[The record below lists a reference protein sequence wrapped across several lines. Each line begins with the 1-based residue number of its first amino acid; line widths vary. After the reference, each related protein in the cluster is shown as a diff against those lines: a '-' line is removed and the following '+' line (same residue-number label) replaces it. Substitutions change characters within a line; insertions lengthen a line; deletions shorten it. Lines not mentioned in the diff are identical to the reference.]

1 MKEISKA
8 IIAVMKEVK
17 NIEKGMTVG
26 TGKATYKAI
35 SDSMVRNEVKKAMTD
50 NGLCILPISVQA
62 TVKIDR
68 WEEADS
74 YNGGM
79 KTKQSAF
86 TEAHTKYLLLHDSGE
101 SIEIAGYGHGVDTQ
115 DKGAGK
121 ATTYA
126 LKNAILDTFLIIKGD
141 DMDTDSKHSDDIPVP
156 PNAQNGTYK
165 ASKPQSSTKIPTPE
179 EATATALEKI
189 KNAKSIKELQ
199 ELDKK
204 IDESKYIPGDKKID
218 LSFELQDAL
227 LKFDPTQD

>member
-17 NIEKGMTVG
+17 NIEKNMSVG
-26 TGKATYKAI
+26 AGKSTYKAI

-74 YNGGM
+74 YNNGAM

-86 TEAHTKYLLLHDSGE
+86 TEAHTKYLLLHESGE

-126 LKNAILDTFLIIKGD
+126 LKNVILDTFLIIKGD
-141 DMDTDSKHSDDIPVP
+141 DMDTDSKHSNDIPVP
-156 PNAQNGTYK
+156 PKSQNSTAK
-165 ASKPQSSTKIPTPE
+165 ASKPTSTTMVSSFLDL
-179 EATATALEKI
+179 A
-189 KNAKSIKELQ
+189 KNALAQSTTDEEVAEVKKKVETSPNLTEQ
-199 ELDKK
+199 EKQFMY
-204 IDESKYIPGDKKID
+204 DEIVLKLEGIPFK
-218 LSFELQDAL
+218 
-227 LKFDPTQD
+227 

>member
-26 TGKATYKAI
+26 SGKATYKAI

-74 YNGGM
+74 YNGGAM

-86 TEAHTKYLLLHDSGE
+86 TEAHTKYLLLHESGE

-156 PNAQNGTYK
+156 PKTQNVPSK
-165 ASKPQSSTKIPTPE
+165 ASKPQTIVPTPE

-199 ELDKK
+199 DLDKK
-204 IDESKYIPGDKKID
+204 ITDSKYIPEDKKID
-218 LSFELQDAL
+218 LAFELQDAI

>member
-17 NIEKGMTVG
+17 NIEKGLTVG
-26 TGKATYKAI
+26 SGKSTYKAM

-74 YNGGM
+74 YNGGAM

-86 TEAHTKYLLLHDSGE
+86 TEAHTKYLLLHESGE
-101 SIEIAGYGHGVDTQ
+101 SIELAGYGHGVDTQ

-141 DMDTDSKHSDDIPVP
+141 DVDTDKTHSDDLPVP
-156 PNAQNGTYK
+156 PKQK
-165 ASKPQSSTKIPTPE
+165 TKE
-179 EATATALEKI
+179 EIFEIVKTEI
-189 KNAKSIKELQ
+189 SNAKSIDECQ
-199 ELDKK
+199 AIDKRLK
-204 IDESKYIPGDKKID
+204 ASKSVDESQKLD
-218 LSFELQDAL
+218 LSFILQEKIL
-227 LKFDPTQD
+227 TFDPTVD

>member
-17 NIEKGMTVG
+17 NIEKGLTVG
-26 TGKATYKAI
+26 SGKSTYKAM

-50 NGLCILPISVQA
+50 NGLCILPISVKA

-74 YNGGM
+74 YNNGAM

-86 TEAHTKYLLLHDSGE
+86 TEAHTKYLLLHESGE
-101 SIEIAGYGHGVDTQ
+101 SIELAGYGHGVDTQ

-126 LKNAILDTFLIIKGD
+126 LKNVILDTFLIIKGD
-141 DMDTDSKHSDDIPVP
+141 DIDTDKTHSDELPVP
-156 PNAQNGTYK
+156 PKTK
-165 ASKPQSSTKIPTPE
+165 SKE
-179 EATATALEKI
+179 EIFEIVKTEI
-189 KNAKSIKELQ
+189 SNAKSIDECQ
-199 ELDKK
+199 DIDKRLK
-204 IDESKYIPGDKKID
+204 ASKSVDESQKID
-218 LSFELQDAL
+218 LSFILQEKIL
-227 LKFDPTQD
+227 TFDPTVD